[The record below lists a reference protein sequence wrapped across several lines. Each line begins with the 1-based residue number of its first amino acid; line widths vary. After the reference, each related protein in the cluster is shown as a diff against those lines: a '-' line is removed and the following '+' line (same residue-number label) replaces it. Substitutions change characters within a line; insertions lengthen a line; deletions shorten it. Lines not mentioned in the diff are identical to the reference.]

1 MLLDNSV
8 LPHQDQGIMR
18 VSTPPRMISLMDHNF
33 PSATDEPERHNNIQN
48 GNGNGEYGP
57 TSFDSLDDRR
67 IASVKTKRFTN
78 SSELL
83 MNTR

>member
-1 MLLDNSV
+1 MLLDNSI
-8 LPHQDQGIMR
+8 LPVQDQGIR

-33 PSATDEPERHNNIQN
+33 PSATDEPERHHIIQ
-48 GNGNGEYGP
+48 NGNGEYGP
-57 TSFDSLDDRR
+57 SSFDSLDEKR

-78 SSELL
+78 SSEL

>member
-1 MLLDNSV
+1 MLLDNSI
-8 LPHQDQGIMR
+8 LPPQDPGFIR

-48 GNGNGEYGP
+48 GNGEYGP
-57 TSFDSLDDRR
+57 SSFDSLDERR
-67 IASVKTKRFTN
+67 VASVKTKRFTN
-78 SSELL
+78 SSDLL